1 MDVSVAVAAKRRLLT
16 DPTPVMDAEGVGGK
30 CCIGRKPRRE
40 ENLVHSEGFRVYKYA
55 RIKAGNHSWS
65 ARANACGPWGRFPR
79 PEIAAEG
86 ILRPAN

>member
-40 ENLVHSEGFRVYKYA
+40 ENLVHSEGFRVYNC
-55 RIKAGNHSWS
+55 IKAGNHSWEC
-65 ARANACGPWGRFPR
+65 ARKRVWALGTFSKTRDR
-79 PEIAAEG
+79 S
-86 ILRPAN
+86 